1 MKNPDLRILALAD
14 AKLLPS
20 DIQAQFD
27 HWRIWKAR
35 DAVVTAVR
43 KRLLNA
49 AVPII
54 PILQT
59 YLDRLREA
67 DSETTIFEGIY
78 ALAEVVEVY
87 RQQLGL
93 HSEYI
98 VLIMSGQLNPWGLLA
113 FQQDFEHPAV
123 SVVWAAQE
131 LWRLA
136 NEQHTNVRGLLA
148 QVKRDETLV
157 ALEQYYATH
166 APDAEPVHETET
178 PLPANDEAKTRLTL
192 LLDEAFKATMAVA
205 RALDADTVVFEESNW
220 RVKDLI
226 GHLAAWETESV
237 TSLRTFLDGKEYQV
251 SDSGYTS
258 DEDFNQQAFKK
269 RQATAAEPIYQEW
282 AEARNGLKTILNEV
296 PPEKFKSQMLCP
308 WGARG
313 TVAHLIE
320 ELVVHER
327 EHRDSLLKKAEPSA
341 SNENK

>member
-14 AKLLPS
+14 AKILPP
-20 DIQAQFD
+20 DVQAQFD

-49 AVPII
+49 AVPVI

-123 SVVWAAQE
+123 SVVWAARE

-136 NEQHTNVRGLLA
+136 NEQHVNVKELLA
-148 QVKRDETLV
+148 QVKRDETLA
-157 ALEQYYATH
+157 ALEQYYTAH
-166 APDAEPVHETET
+166 APGAEPVHETET
-178 PLPANDEAKTRLTL
+178 PRPADGEAKTRLTR
-192 LLDEAFKATMAVA
+192 LLDEAHKATMEAA
-205 RALDADTVVFEESNW
+205 RALDADTVVFEESSW

-226 GHLAAWETESV
+226 GHLAAWESESV
-237 TSLRTFLDGKEYQV
+237 TSLRAFLDGKEYQV
-251 SDSGYTS
+251 SDSGHTS
-258 DEDFNQQAFKK
+258 DDAFNQEAFKK
-269 RQATAAEPIYQEW
+269 RQDVAAEPIYQEW
-282 AEARNGLKTILNEV
+282 AEARNRLKTALGEV
-296 PPEKFKSQMLCP
+296 PPEKFESQMLCP
-308 WGARG
+308 WGTRG

-320 ELVVHER
+320 ELVAHER
-327 EHRDSLLKKAEPSA
+327 EHRDSLLKKAEPST